1 MTRFEWFSLGH
12 AKIPL
17 ELGILNP
24 DDFGYYIRYCV
35 FLDFIAQGNTKTTAI
50 TLTAERFRCSERGVY
65 RAISYFDETAS
76 K

>member
-17 ELGILNP
+17 ELGILSS
-24 DDFGYYIRYCV
+24 DDFGFYIKYCV
-35 FLDFIAQGNTKTTAI
+35 FLDFKAQGNDKTTAI
-50 TLTAERFRCSERGVY
+50 TLTSDRFRCSERSVY
-65 RAISYFDETAS
+65 RAISYFDEPTS